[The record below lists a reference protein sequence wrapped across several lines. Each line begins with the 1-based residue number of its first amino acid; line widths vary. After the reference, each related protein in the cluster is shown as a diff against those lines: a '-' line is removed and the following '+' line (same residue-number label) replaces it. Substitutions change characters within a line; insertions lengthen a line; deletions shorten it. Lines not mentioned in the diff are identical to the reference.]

1 MQPAMEEAEWAM
13 TEFGGAALGDTR
25 RTDRLVRL
33 ATLLGSRPQASLPQA
48 CDDPATLKAAY
59 RFFQNEAIAPAAVL
73 ESHVQATVD
82 RVAALPLVLAVQDT
96 TEISGAATA
105 QPALWVHSTLALT
118 PERVAL
124 GLLAQQTW
132 TRPPE
137 EAGKRATRRERPI
150 EEKESQKWL
159 RSVAAINAL
168 KVGCPQ
174 TRLISV
180 GDREGDVYDL
190 FVLER
195 APGVD
200 LLVRATQDRRLVAED
215 PTQRKLRA
223 ALAACPVATT
233 LTVAVPRQGARAA
246 RQAAVAVRWC
256 PVVLRPPQARAAE
269 GLSTVALWAV
279 WAHEVTPPAGVAPL
293 DWLVLTTAAVQTT
306 ADAVERLHWYACR
319 WGSEVFHKVLK
330 SGCSIERRQ
339 LEDLDHL
346 QRCLTLYS
354 VIAWRVLYATLLSRV
369 GPDLPCTT
377 LLEESEWQALYC
389 HVQHTTTLPTQPP
402 PLAQAVRWIA
412 QLGGYLGRTRDGP
425 PGPTVLWRG
434 LQRLIDLTAMYLIF
448 RPPPRRRNVGND

>member
-1 MQPAMEEAEWAM
+1 MQPAIEEADWAI

-25 RTDRLVRL
+25 RTNRLVRL
-33 ATLLGSRPQASLPQA
+33 ATLLGSRPQVSLPQA
-48 CDDPATLKAAY
+48 CDDPAELKAAY
-59 RFFQNEAIAPAAVL
+59 RFFQNAAIAPAAL
-73 ESHVQATVD
+73 LDSHVQATVE
-82 RVAALPLVLAVQDT
+82 RLAALPLVLAVQDT
-96 TEISGAATA
+96 TEISWAATD
-105 QPALWVHSTLALT
+105 QPALWVHSTLAIT
-118 PERVAL
+118 PEQVAL
-124 GLLAQQTW
+124 GLLAQETW

-150 EEKESQKWL
+150 EEKESHKWL
-159 RSVAAINAL
+159 SSVEAVNAL
-168 KVGCPQ
+168 TAGCPQ

-190 FVLER
+190 FLLER

-215 PTQRKLRA
+215 PAQRTLRA

-233 LTVAVPRQGARAA
+233 LTVAVPRQGTRLA
-246 RQAAVAVRWC
+246 RQATVAVRFC
-256 PVVLRPPQARAAE
+256 PVVLRPPKARTAKR
-269 GLSTVALWAV
+269 LPTVAIWAV
-279 WAHEVTPPAGVAPL
+279 WAQESDAPVGVAPL
-293 DWLVLTTAAVQTT
+293 DWLLLTTAAVQSA
-306 ADAVERLHWYACR
+306 ADAVERLRWYACR
-319 WGSEVFHKVLK
+319 WGIEVFHKVLK

-389 HVQHTTTLPTQPP
+389 HIHHTPVLPTQPP
-402 PLAQAVRWIA
+402 TLAQTVRWIA
-412 QLGGYLGRTRDGP
+412 QLGGYLGRKSDGP
-425 PGPTVLWRG
+425 PGATVLWRG
-434 LQRLIDLTAMYLIF
+434 FQRLIDLTAMYHVF
-448 RPPPRRRNVGND
+448 RPPFRLRNVGND